1 MMRYLNSNVVETGV
15 MNKELN
21 FIMYNC
27 GGKNKNKT
35 VILLGTYLQELGWFQ
50 DVNLIFMLK
59 GHTKNEA
66 DCHFNLMKQ
75 DWRKR
80 DVYCF
85 DDCMLH
91 LNNKPNVTVIHEKG
105 LFYAYHDFLSFSPKI
120 LFLVIYR
127 TTTTLDSS
135 LLW

>member
-1 MMRYLNSNVVETGV
+1 MHYLTSNIVETDV

-21 FIMYNC
+21 VIMDNC
-27 GGKNKNKT
+27 GVRNKNNT
-35 VILLGTYLQELGWFQ
+35 VIRLGAYLQELGWFQ
-50 DVNLIFMLK
+50 DVNLIFLVK

-91 LNNKPNVTVIHEKG
+91 LNNNPNVTVIHEKVYFMLIMIFYH
-105 LFYAYHDFLSFSPKI
+105 LFSKI

-127 TTTTLDSS
+127 TTTTSAS
-135 LLW
+135 ALLW